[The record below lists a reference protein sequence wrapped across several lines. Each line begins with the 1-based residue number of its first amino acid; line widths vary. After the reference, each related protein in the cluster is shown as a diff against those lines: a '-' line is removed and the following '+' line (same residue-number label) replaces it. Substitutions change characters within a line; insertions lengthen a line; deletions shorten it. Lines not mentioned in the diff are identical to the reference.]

1 MHIPRSKFPRRK
13 PLATRFL
20 HTTPSITSMVCMSR
34 PCRIIRLPWPSNVCS
49 SEAKRYRLIHPDTLS
64 SIQASNGLPA
74 IGNDVVC
81 SSSTR
86 SSIDNECCY
95 IFGVV
100 KACSFCLY
108 TAMKIRIGEKAKSS
122 LSQAVDESSIASL
135 HSIFKPA
142 DDYLS
147 RLKIRSE
154 PETAIH
160 WSISLYVHLRLL
172 VPIQ

>member
-1 MHIPRSKFPRRK
+1 
-13 PLATRFL
+13 
-20 HTTPSITSMVCMSR
+20 
-34 PCRIIRLPWPSNVCS
+34 
-49 SEAKRYRLIHPDTLS
+49 
-64 SIQASNGLPA
+64 
-74 IGNDVVC
+74 
-81 SSSTR
+81 
-86 SSIDNECCY
+86 
-95 IFGVV
+95 
-100 KACSFCLY
+100 
-108 TAMKIRIGEKAKSS
+108 MKIRIGEKAKSS